1 MVKYLEIGEISRYH
15 FIPLL
20 VPLFCMTTNY
30 IQKYQ
35 INYYNIKLRIINEC
49 PPKEYYSRNDKKCN
63 IREYPFF
70 LNIFVSKILAIFLFL
85 YCKYLTHGR
94 ITSGIIESKPV
105 RKYHTHFNS
114 IRRKVRAMI
123 YLILIG
129 CLEIYFKFENYVTYN
144 EPNYAELKL
153 GLLLVV
159 PLLYFCLL
167 KKPVYRHHVLSLI
180 ISFIG
185 VVLTSACLFFIK
197 EDKNIFETKRQ
208 LYGEQI
214 RHLFFSVYLSFSI
227 VATKYLFEISFIDTY
242 SFLTFDGFFCV
253 LLPLLLILIKSF
265 FIKEDENYL
274 KENLGGIL
282 ILFHDIKSVLYF
294 IGLIISSFFYYL
306 TNALTIYLF
315 TPILLVSV
323 DVVSPFFEWIID
335 LLILDGKSFS
345 SRIKNENLYAV
356 IPLKFF
362 GFVLI
367 GISALI
373 INEILILN
381 FCKFDKNVES
391 NIKKRAIKDILKPE
405 DWDLEPGSSLQR
417 VDSTINS
424 FQSKTSI
431 DSDKDSFY

>member
-1 MVKYLEIGEISRYH
+1 MVKYLELGEISRYH

-20 VPLFCMTTNY
+20 VPLLCISTNY

-35 INYYNIKLRIINEC
+35 INYYNINLRIINEC
-49 PPKEYYSRNDKKCN
+49 PPKEYYDRNDKKCN

-70 LNIFVSKILAIFLFL
+70 LNIFVSKILSIFLFL

-114 IRRKVRAMI
+114 IRRKIKAMI

-242 SFLTFDGFFCV
+242 SFLTFDGFLCV
-253 LLPLLLILIKSF
+253 LLPFLLILIKSF
-265 FIKEDENYL
+265 FVKEDENYL
-274 KENLGGIL
+274 KENLSGIL
-282 ILFHDIKSVLYF
+282 ILFHDMKSVLYF
-294 IGLIISSFFYYL
+294 ISLIISSFLYYL

-323 DVVSPFFEWIID
+323 DVLSPFFEWIID
-335 LLILDGKSFS
+335 LLLLDGKSFS

-356 IPLKFF
+356 IPFKFI

-367 GISALI
+367 CISALI

-391 NIKKRAIKDILKPE
+391 NIKKRAIKDILRPE
-405 DWDLEPGSSLQR
+405 DWDLEPGSSLQG

-424 FQSKTSI
+424 FQSKTTT
-431 DSDKDSFY
+431 DSDMDSFS

>member
-1 MVKYLEIGEISRYH
+1 
-15 FIPLL
+15 
-20 VPLFCMTTNY
+20 MTTNY

-49 PPKEYYSRNDKKCN
+49 PPKEYYDRNDKKCN

-114 IRRKVRAMI
+114 IRRKIKAI
-123 YLILIG
+123 LCLILIG

-185 VVLTSACLFFIK
+185 VFLISVCLLFIK

-214 RHLFFSVYLSFSI
+214 RHLFFSIYLSFSI

-253 LLPLLLILIKSF
+253 LLPF
-265 FIKEDENYL
+265 F
-274 KENLGGIL
+274 
-282 ILFHDIKSVLYF
+282 
-294 IGLIISSFFYYL
+294 
-306 TNALTIYLF
+306 
-315 TPILLVSV
+315 
-323 DVVSPFFEWIID
+323 
-335 LLILDGKSFS
+335 
-345 SRIKNENLYAV
+345 
-356 IPLKFF
+356 
-362 GFVLI
+362 
-367 GISALI
+367 
-373 INEILILN
+373 
-381 FCKFDKNVES
+381 
-391 NIKKRAIKDILKPE
+391 
-405 DWDLEPGSSLQR
+405 
-417 VDSTINS
+417 
-424 FQSKTSI
+424 
-431 DSDKDSFY
+431 

>member
-20 VPLFCMTTNY
+20 VPLFCITTNY

-35 INYYNIKLRIINEC
+35 INYYNINLRIINEC
-49 PPKEYYSRNDKKCN
+49 PPKEYYTRNDNKCN

-70 LNIFVSKILAIFLFL
+70 LNIFVSKILSILLFL
-85 YCKYLTHGR
+85 YCKFLTYGR

-105 RKYHTHFNS
+105 RKYHTHFNN
-114 IRRKVRAMI
+114 IRRKIKAI
-123 YLILIG
+123 FYLILIG

-144 EPNYAELKL
+144 EPNYVELKL

-159 PLLYFCLL
+159 PLIYFCFL

-185 VVLTSACLFFIK
+185 VILISVCLLFIN

-208 LYGEQI
+208 LLGEQI
-214 RHLFFSVYLSFSI
+214 RHLFFSLHLSFSI
-227 VATKYLFEISFIDTY
+227 IATKYLFEISFLDTY
-242 SFLTFDGFFCV
+242 SFLSFDGIFCV

-282 ILFHDIKSVLYF
+282 ILFHDIKSVFYF

-306 TNALTIYLF
+306 TNVLTIYLF

-323 DVVSPFFEWIID
+323 EILCPFFEWIID

-345 SRIKNENLYAV
+345 SRIKNENLFVV
-356 IPLKFF
+356 IPLKCI

-367 GISALI
+367 CISALV

-391 NIKKRAIKDILKPE
+391 NIKKRAVKDILEPE
-405 DWDLEPGSSLQR
+405 DWDLEPGSSLQSI
-417 VDSTINS
+417 DNTINS
-424 FQSKTSI
+424 FQSKTST
-431 DSDKDSFY
+431 DSVTASFS